1 MAQSEVTDQDKVTLI
16 VGELPKRETIG
27 KTVKVLP
34 ADFEKDDDSNF
45 HMDFIV
51 AASNLRA
58 ENYSIAPA
66 DRHKSKLIAGR
77 IIPAIATTT
86 SLVAGL
92 VGLEQYKLVQ
102 GHKKVTF
109 QFDEIFPQKYLLNF
123 FKVEFFKNGFANLAL
138 PFITFSDPI
147 MAPKSNF
154 LGKDWTL
161 WDRFLLENNDGEM
174 TLEQFM
180 EHFKTQ
186 EKLQITMLS
195 QGVSMLYSF
204 FMPAGMS

>member
-1 MAQSEVTDQDKVTLI
+1 MGKVTLI

-92 VGLEQYKLVQ
+92 VGLEQYKMVQ
-102 GHKKVTF
+102 GHR
-109 QFDEIFPQKYLLNF
+109 
-123 FKVEFFKNGFANLAL
+123 KVELFKNGL
-138 PFITFSDPI
+138 PIWLYLLLPSPI
-147 MAPKSNF
+147 PSKPPKSNF
-154 LGKDWTL
+154 
-161 WDRFLLENNDGEM
+161 
-174 TLEQFM
+174 
-180 EHFKTQ
+180 
-186 EKLQITMLS
+186 
-195 QGVSMLYSF
+195 
-204 FMPAGMS
+204 